1 MLFAKNLQE
10 DPQKARYSRCI
21 RKKIP
26 FYRLTAGDF
35 VAIIVKLY
43 DSLAQLA
50 EHLIF
55 NQGVR
60 SSNLRWVTKR
70 VRNALYAGVAQLVE
84 QLICNQQVRGSSPFT
99 SSTDKEVEGVCLSS
113 FIHPRVW
120 KRTQTLR
127 GFCRLE
133 NLPAADF
140 QTKTARGAAVPRA
153 VETREAWLR
162 PFTSSINGGVPE
174 WPKGADCKS
183 VASRFGGSNPP
194 SSTKKATDLSVA
206 FLMKFVLRT
215 SEIASL

>member
-50 EHLIF
+50 EHLTF

-99 SSTDKEVEGVCLSS
+99 SS
-113 FIHPRVW
+113 
-120 KRTQTLR
+120 
-127 GFCRLE
+127 
-133 NLPAADF
+133 
-140 QTKTARGAAVPRA
+140 
-153 VETREAWLR
+153 
-162 PFTSSINGGVPE
+162 INGGVPE

-194 SSTKKATDLSVA
+194 SSTIFS
-206 FLMKFVLRT
+206 
-215 SEIASL
+215 